1 MKNKQLTADELQQ
14 VIQSVS
20 QYLGDLKSRWDSE
33 KPESKGWL
41 GVSREYLVKGTLFI
55 LKSVDEMIQY
65 VEGII
70 PSGKDKKETVII
82 VAGSLFDY
90 IIADCLPIWMKP
102 MKSTIRKIMIDI
114 IVGELIDF
122 IVEKYKSGV
131 WNSKNE
137 EKKV

>member
-20 QYLGDLKSRWDSE
+20 QYLGDLKSRWDGE
-33 KPESKGWL
+33 KPESKGWF
-41 GVSREYLVKGTLFI
+41 GVSREYLVNGTLFI

-70 PSGKDKKETVII
+70 PSGKDKKETVMI

-102 MKSTIRKIMIDI
+102 MKSTIRKIMVDI
-114 IVGELIDF
+114 IVSELIDF
-122 IVEKYKSGV
+122 IVEKYKSGF
-131 WNSKNE
+131 WNSKDE
-137 EKKV
+137 EKKI